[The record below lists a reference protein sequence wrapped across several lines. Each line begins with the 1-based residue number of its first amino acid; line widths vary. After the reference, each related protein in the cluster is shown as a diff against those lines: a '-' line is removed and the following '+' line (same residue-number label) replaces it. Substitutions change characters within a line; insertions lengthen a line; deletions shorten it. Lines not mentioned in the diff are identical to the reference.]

1 MNKDLLSKVL
11 IFVAGCGI
19 GSVVTWKLVEK
30 RYQQIAQEEI
40 DSVKEALG
48 YYDQGQNKP
57 EDDLEP
63 EDEEEEQ
70 FERETESA
78 KEEINR
84 ICKEQGYDY
93 NAISKGGEKEMAEK
107 EMAEKDD
114 KPYVIS
120 PEEFDENGYKTKTLF
135 YYNDDVVT
143 DDRGKV
149 LSEES
154 VEKLIGKESL
164 TTFGQYES
172 DSVFVRND
180 NLMTDYEILAD
191 GRNYHEMYM
200 G

>member
-11 IFVAGCGI
+11 IFMAGCGI
-19 GSVVTWKLVEK
+19 GSVVTWKLIDK
-30 RYQQIAQEEI
+30 KYAQIAQEEI

-48 YYDQGQNKP
+48 QFNDSETEVEPKSKDEGYEND
-57 EDDLEP
+57 EDD
-63 EDEEEEQ
+63 Q
-70 FERETESA
+70 FDCDTESA
-78 KEEINR
+78 KEELAN

-93 NAISKGGEKEMAEK
+93 NGISKKEEKEEMAES
-107 EMAEKDD
+107 

-143 DDRGKV
+143 DERGKV
-149 LSEES
+149 LSEKS
-154 VEKLIGKESL
+154 IEKLIGKESL

-180 NLMTDYEILAD
+180 DLKTDYEILAD
-191 GRNYHEMYM
+191 ERNYHEMFM
-200 G
+200 GD

>member
-11 IFVAGCGI
+11 LFVSGACV

-30 RYQQIAQEEI
+30 KYQQIAQEEI

-48 YYDQGQNKP
+48 YYNQEGSKSDEDQEYV
-57 EDDLEP
+57 ED
-63 EDEEEEQ
+63 DEEER
-70 FERETESA
+70 FDHDAGSA
-78 KEEINR
+78 KEELAH

-93 NAISKGGEKEMAEK
+93 NGISKKEGEDEMAENR
-107 EMAEKDD
+107 
-114 KPYVIS
+114 PYVIS

-149 LSEES
+149 LSEKS
-154 VEKLIGKESL
+154 IEKLIGKESL

-180 NLMTDYEILAD
+180 DLKTDYEILAD
-191 GRNYHEMYM
+191 ERNYHEMFM
-200 G
+200 GD